1 VRHGPVGSLRE
12 PEGTESDFARFVAE
26 GITFH
31 VEKRLLSA
39 LPPEGGEI
47 RFAMGDYGTTT
58 IELRPSP

>member
-1 VRHGPVGSLRE
+1 MRE
-12 PEGTESDFARFVAE
+12 PEGTQSDFARFEAE

-47 RFAMGDYGTTT
+47 RCAMGEYGTTT